1 MPRDLREADQQAFEQ
16 LPQPAEAAGEEGQ
29 VADGEI
35 AAHRAPGDV
44 GVGDVVA
51 ERAERREQ
59 RAPDRTLAR
68 KQAVGGEESIGQFA
82 EARDEEAVEV
92 EDLDLFRGLDAG
104 AHLPQVF
111 ELAPLGRPLEVERV
125 VERVEVRLA
134 DERRHQRDRQQQ
146 DQPRRVHQQARPR
159 S

>member
-1 MPRDLREADQQAFEQ
+1 MCIRDSK
-16 LPQPAEAAGEEGQ
+16 EGQ
-29 VADGEI
+29 VAYGEI
-35 AAHRAPGDV
+35 ATYRAPCDV

-51 ERAERREQ
+51 ERTERREQ
-59 RAPDRTLAR
+59 RAPYGTLAR
-68 KQAVGGEESIGQFA
+68 KQAIGGEEAIGQFA

-92 EDLDLFRGLDAG
+92 EDLDLFRCLDAG

-111 ELAPLGRPLEVERV
+111 ELTPLGSPLEVERV

-146 DQPRRVHQQARPR
+146 DQPRRVHQ
-159 S
+159 